1 MNKYRPRR
9 SLLYMPASNQRAIEK
24 AKTLDADCLIFDLED
39 AVAPEEKISARQSLL
54 AALQASVF
62 GSREIIIRTNS
73 QKSMWFE
80 EDILAAIAAKP
91 DAILIP
97 KISKKSQIIE
107 VDNLIRENNNG
118 ISISIW
124 AMIETPKAILE
135 IGNICSASDTAP
147 LEALVL
153 GINDLAKETGA
164 ALDLERL
171 PFQYAMSATIIAAR
185 AYGVLVFDGVYNEIS
200 DLDGLEAQTR
210 QAKQF
215 GFDGKTLIHPNQ
227 ITICNNIF
235 APSATEIYE
244 AEKIVQAF
252 EKPEN
257 SGKGAIAFEGRM
269 IELLHL
275 EMAKRIV
282 EIGNETLEKDQSK

>member
-39 AVAPEEKISARQSLL
+39 AVAPDEKISARESLL
-54 AALQASVF
+54 DAIKTGGF
-62 GSREIIIRTNS
+62 GEREIIIRTNS
-73 QKSMWFE
+73 QNSYWFE
-80 EDILAAIAAKP
+80 EDILASITAKP

-97 KISKKSQIIE
+97 KISSKSQIIE
-107 VDNLIRENNNG
+107 INEFIRKNNNG

-135 IGNICSASDTAP
+135 LGDICSIAETAP
-147 LEALVL
+147 LAALVL
-153 GINDLAKETGA
+153 GTNDLAKETGA
-164 ALDLERL
+164 ALDTERL
-171 PFQYAMSATIIAAR
+171 PFHYAMSAMIIAAR
-185 AYGVLVFDGVYNEIS
+185 ANGLLVFDGVYNNIS
-200 DLDGLEAQTR
+200 DINGLESQAI
-210 QAKQF
+210 QAKKF

-227 ITICNNIF
+227 IAICNNIF
-235 APSATEIYE
+235 APSASEINE
-244 AEKIVQAF
+244 AKKIIEAF

-257 SGKGAIAFEGRM
+257 INKGAIAFEGRM

-275 EMAKRIV
+275 EMARKII
-282 EIGNETLEKDQSK
+282 EIGKSK